1 MKHTMDTTK
10 QKGRT
15 IYTYGEKKH
24 GGYYVTINAHEQGYA
39 WMAVWYCDEEAGDC
53 DVATE
58 FGMTM
63 HKVELRRAA
72 GRMMARLCEGG
83 YHLDAIR
90 LLTDLVQDVA

>member
-15 IYTYGEKKH
+15 IYTYGEKKQ

>member
-1 MKHTMDTTK
+1 MERP
-10 QKGRT
+10 Q
-15 IYTYGEKKH
+15 
-24 GGYYVTINAHEQGYA
+24 GGSHEAHDGHHEAEGPTINAHEQGYA

-63 HKVELRRAA
+63 HKVELRRVA